1 MPITITGTLATDE
14 SPSRS
19 ISSSFIIEPVDVS
32 DTTQPLGT
40 TYELVTG
47 NTDSPSGTFW
57 TIIENTGDAEVV
69 YRLHLDGTN
78 YVMCPLPIGGVAI
91 IPPAMLTVGT
101 TTMYGTVFVH
111 ARALTGSS
119 EVRVITFYVL

>member
-14 SPSRS
+14 SPTRS
-19 ISSSFIIEPVDVS
+19 ISSSFTIDAVDFS

-40 TYELVTG
+40 TYEIIAS
-47 NTDSPSGTFW
+47 NTDSPTGTYW
-57 TIIENTGDAEVV
+57 TLIENTGDAEVV
-69 YRLHLDGTN
+69 YRLFLDGTN
-78 YVMCPLPIGGVAI
+78 FVMCPLPIGGVAI
-91 IPPAMLTVGT
+91 VPPAMFTAGT
-101 TTMYGTVFVH
+101 TIMVATNQIH